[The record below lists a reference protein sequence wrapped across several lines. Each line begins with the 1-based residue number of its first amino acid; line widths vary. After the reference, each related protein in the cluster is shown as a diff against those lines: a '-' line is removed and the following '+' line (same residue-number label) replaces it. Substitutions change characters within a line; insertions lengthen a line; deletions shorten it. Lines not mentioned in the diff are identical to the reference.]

1 MERKVVFRSP
11 WPHINFDQELRVGGA
26 DGKSTW
32 GATPRARDL
41 AAAIAAVPDAWF
53 VGFLLELFTLS
64 NNRAMAVAMFAE
76 RAGLSIDQ
84 LKLDALRRQCP
95 LDFDPEDS
103 ARLLQL
109 RQAIDA
115 IGWNSPEDEQR
126 GDYLGRLH
134 EIREELATASMA
146 KRSPDAIVWPPPDY
160 DGVGEP
166 RLPDEYKDRYYH
178 YHYHC
183 KLFGGRCTLQQS
195 KWDDMSKRWKLLLCL
210 QDNIA
215 LELYAWAEDVGLGDK
230 ISTGR
235 RS

>member
-1 MERKVVFRSP
+1 MERRVVFPSP

-26 DGKSTW
+26 GKGAW
-32 GATPRARDL
+32 GATPLPRDL
-41 AAAIAAVPDAWF
+41 SAALAAMPDEWF
-53 VGFLLELFTLS
+53 MTFLLELFVFS

-84 LKLDALRRQCP
+84 LKLDALRRQYP

-134 EIREELATASMA
+134 EIREELATASLA
-146 KRSPDAIVWPPPDY
+146 KRLPDAIVWPPPDY
-160 DGVGEP
+160 DGVGAP

-178 YHYHC
+178 YRC
-183 KLFGGRCTLQQS
+183 QFFTGLCTLEQS
-195 KWDDMSKRWKLLLCL
+195 TWDSVSKQWNLLLCT
-210 QDNIA
+210 QDDSGIKVN
-215 LELYAWAEDVGLGDK
+215 AWVKDVGLGDK